1 MPLPIVVDATP
12 LGNAHAARGT
22 GTAVRGL
29 LEGFRALPPDA
40 RPTLAIA
47 ADSAAPAGFEVVRLR
62 GGRRGDPGVIE
73 AARGSSFHAT
83 QPSVVPDAPWVVATC
98 FDLIPLRMPAVY
110 LAGPRRIRERRV
122 YRRYLDRLRRV
133 GAVVVPSEATAA
145 DLVEFARVDRRRIH
159 VVPLAASPSVAP
171 EGPTP
176 SGDYVLYCGSVEPH
190 KNLAVVIEAI
200 ARTHDTTRLVVV
212 GPWSRRRVE
221 RLQRHARMVG
231 ATERIDWMGFVPPAQ
246 LAAIRAGARA
256 VLVPSL
262 IEGFGLPVLEAM
274 AAGVPVVASD
284 IPSLREVAGDAA
296 DLIAPRDA
304 DAWAGAIDVAV
315 GDPEHRAMR
324 SREGRDRAALFTW
337 QRTAEGVIAAHDGVE
352 RA

>member
-1 MPLPIVVDATP
+1 MPCPILVDATP

-22 GTAVRGL
+22 GAAVRGL
-29 LEGFRALPPDA
+29 LEGLRSLPLDA

-47 ADSAAPAGFEVVRLR
+47 TDDPAPAGFEIVRLR
-62 GGRRGDPGVIE
+62 TSRCAGQAVAEVARR
-73 AARGSSFHAT
+73 SSFHAT
-83 QPSVVPDAPWVVATC
+83 QPGLVPDAPWVVATC

-110 LAGPRRIRERRV
+110 LAGPRRVRERRA

-145 DLVEFARVDRRRIH
+145 DLVEFARVDRGRIH

-176 SGDYVLYCGSVEPH
+176 PGDYVLYCGSVEPH
-190 KNLAVVIEAI
+190 KNLAVAI
-200 ARTHDTTRLVVV
+200 DAIVRTRGATRLVVV

-221 RLQRHARMVG
+221 RLQRHARAVG
-231 ATERIDWMGFVPPAQ
+231 AAERIDWMGFVPPAH

-284 IPSLREVAGDAA
+284 IPSLREVAGTAA
-296 DLIAPRDA
+296 DLVAPRDA
-304 DAWAGAIDVAV
+304 DAWARAIDLTV
-315 GDPEHRAMR
+315 GDPDHRAAR
-324 SREGRDRAALFTW
+324 AREGRDRAAAFTW